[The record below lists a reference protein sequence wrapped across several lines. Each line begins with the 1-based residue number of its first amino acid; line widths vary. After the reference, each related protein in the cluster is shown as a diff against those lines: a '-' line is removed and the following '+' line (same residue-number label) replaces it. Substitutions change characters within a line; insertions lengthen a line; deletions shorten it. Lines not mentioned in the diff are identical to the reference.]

1 MSYFQ
6 GFLTPALTAE
16 RDGYRAMSMAMVPLL
31 ADYGAMHIVEGWAA
45 DVPDGTRTDMKRA
58 VALTDDE
65 TVVFSWIRWPD
76 RATCDAAAA
85 QMMNDERMTMPERMP
100 FDPQRLIYGGFEP
113 IAETGPGGDAAYVDG
128 VVCAVKEADRAHFV
142 DHATAMGALFVR
154 HGATRVVDGW
164 GVDVPEGKVTDFRRA
179 VAAGADEAVVFGW
192 VEWPD
197 AATREAGWAAAM
209 ADPAMRDNPP
219 PWNGPTAIFGG
230 FVPLVSERLR

>member
-31 ADYGAMHIVEGWAA
+31 ADYGATHIVEGWAA

-85 QMMNDERMTMPERMP
+85 QMMNDERMTMPERA
-100 FDPQRLIYGGFEP
+100 FSS
-113 IAETGPGGDAAYVDG
+113 A
-128 VVCAVKEADRAHFV
+128 
-142 DHATAMGALFVR
+142 
-154 HGATRVVDGW
+154 
-164 GVDVPEGKVTDFRRA
+164 
-179 VAAGADEAVVFGW
+179 
-192 VEWPD
+192 
-197 AATREAGWAAAM
+197 
-209 ADPAMRDNPP
+209 
-219 PWNGPTAIFGG
+219 
-230 FVPLVSERLR
+230 